1 VEELAVVCGGS
12 WEEYGGG
19 AMAHGQKLHEA
30 ARHNRPLPFF
40 WCFVLLSL
48 LSFSSGFAFCT
59 PCSPLSFSLKSP
71 LVLKPV
77 FFPLSPPL
85 SLSLSF
91 VFFSFFL
98 SLVLVLRVVFIGQR
112 GAGSTLFPPYRC
124 AGGMRPSC
132 PVTTLDELDNGC
144 GLQGT
149 TPLVSH
155 YEGAWGFGF

>member
-1 VEELAVVCGGS
+1 MEELAVVCGGS

-48 LSFSSGFAFCT
+48 LSLSSGFAFCT

-85 SLSLSF
+85 SLSVFCFLFFFPLSGACVESGIYRAKGSGIDPIPALLLRRGNEAF
-91 VFFSFFL
+91 LPCHDTGRVGQWVWLAGHDPPGFSL
-98 SLVLVLRVVFIGQR
+98 
-112 GAGSTLFPPYRC
+112 
-124 AGGMRPSC
+124 
-132 PVTTLDELDNGC
+132 
-144 GLQGT
+144 
-149 TPLVSH
+149 
-155 YEGAWGFGF
+155 